1 MFEFDAGVAAA
12 IFFSSFFLDLISA
25 RYTYYLV
32 SLHAG
37 RAATLSFIW
46 HMLSAAVVIE
56 YAHNAFYIVF
66 VCLGGG
72 LGTYCT
78 IWSKRRA
85 PAPAEGRDAP
95 PTSRAGRRAFRR
107 GTARRCAA
115 SSLRARQGSSA
126 GRSRA
131 RVSAAP
137 REPW

>member
-1 MFEFDAGVAAA
+1 MFQFDATVAAA

-46 HMLSAAVVIE
+46 HLLSAVVVVE
-56 YAHNAFYIVF
+56 YAHNAFYVVF

-72 LGTYCT
+72 LGTYFT
-78 IWSKRRA
+78 IWNTRRA
-85 PAPAEGRDAP
+85 EA
-95 PTSRAGRRAFRR
+95 SRLRAARPDSRR

-115 SSLRARQGSSA
+115 SSLRARQGAAA
-126 GRSRA
+126 GRSQG

-137 REPW
+137 KAPW